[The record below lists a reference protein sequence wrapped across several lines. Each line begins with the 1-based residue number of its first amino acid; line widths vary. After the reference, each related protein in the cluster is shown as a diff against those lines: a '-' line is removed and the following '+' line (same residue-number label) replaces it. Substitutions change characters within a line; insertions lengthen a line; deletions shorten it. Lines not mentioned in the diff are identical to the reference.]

1 MRVRILILI
10 CVIFASCGLWAE
22 QTPAAELPATRED
35 ILKLF
40 EVMNIHQQMPLVLDS
55 MMKQQRSL
63 IRETMKKRYP
73 DFGDEQMAQF
83 DSIMQET
90 MKNFPVDAMLNDMVP
105 VYQKYLTRTDVDAM
119 SAFYASPTGKKL
131 LREMPAMTSES
142 MQLAYGRM
150 QKQMETMM
158 DRIQEMMQEDPSKR
172 KTSPKPR
179 TQPPPQMQRD

>member
-1 MRVRILILI
+1 MRVRLLITFCL
-10 CVIFASCGLWAE
+10 IFASCGLLAE
-22 QTPAAELPATRED
+22 QTPAPESPATRED

-55 MMKQQRSL
+55 MMKQQRVL

-73 DFGDEQMAQF
+73 DFSEEQMSQF

-105 VYQKYLTRTDVDAM
+105 VYQKHLTRTDVDAM
-119 SAFYASPTGKKL
+119 SSFYSSPTGKKL
-131 LREMPAMTSES
+131 LKEMPAMTSES

-150 QKQMETMM
+150 QKQMESMM

-172 KTSPKPR
+172 KASPKPR
-179 TQPPPQMQRD
+179 IPTQPQTQRD